1 MARAL
6 NRKKSNRRDGGF
18 SLVEVAM
25 SLAIVGF
32 ACVAM
37 LGVIPMGLT
46 SFHRAQGNTIE
57 ADIVQNLTNDILLAN
72 FSNLYT
78 YNNVTYY
85 YDNEGSPLGNS
96 GTSASVPTNTVY
108 KATVTLQ
115 GVGSSAPS
123 GGSSYVYAPAGLTDN
138 GVATSITPS
147 TSSSYSTSGSN
158 TSACN
163 VLIKISSVSNPSQPD
178 SFPVIVPNNNL

>member
-1 MARAL
+1 MARFQ
-6 NRKKSNRRDGGF
+6 NGKNIDRCRGF

-37 LGVIPMGLT
+37 LGLIPMGLI

-85 YDNEGSPLGNS
+85 YDNEGTLLGNS
-96 GTSASVPTNTVY
+96 ATGSLPANTVY
-108 KATVTLQ
+108 KAKVTLAA
-115 GVGSSAPS
+115 VSNSTGSGIS
-123 GGSSYVYAPAGLTDN
+123 YAPAALEN
-138 GVATSITPS
+138 AGVQSGTSTV
-147 TSSSYSTSGSN
+147 N
-158 TSACN
+158 TSAYN
-163 VLIKISSVSNPSQPD
+163 VTITITSVGNSTQSDPFS
-178 SFPVIVPNNNL
+178 VIVSNNNL